1 MGESGGG
8 SLTGPRLHRFQ
19 AQDFKMTAGG
29 AWRRPRM
36 KVYDYNQEFGGNY
49 YQPMIQYINHKDIY
63 GPFSKKAD
71 VYLRPRMKVTSA
83 KYTNMR
89 YNDKSSAKHNL
100 DQFLVDA
107 HKTQIKELNGTTA
120 MARVNLMK
128 NIVTSRRQP
137 HTPLD
142 NVNTPYN
149 PIRLLKGA
157 PPGQEAVNHYIS
169 ELSIVKG
176 SNHKLDTKY
185 RKHLAMIEAC
195 EDEFNYHHKLFGQGV
210 VDRDFQFHNPADLP
224 NDQHHRH
231 HDDHLDDDL
240 HEDEHLADL
249 LPDRLLSV
257 LARYLLHNNLC

>member
-8 SLTGPRLHRFQ
+8 SLTGPRLHRLQRFQ
-19 AQDFKMTAGG
+19 EDFKMTAGG

-71 VYLRPRMKVTSA
+71 VYLPHSAEVTSA

-120 MARVNLMK
+120 SVMSTRMRHETHNTDLHPTP
-128 NIVTSRRQP
+128 TSK
-137 HTPLD
+137 L
-142 NVNTPYN
+142 
-149 PIRLLKGA
+149 IRD
-157 PPGQEAVNHYIS
+157 HYIK
-169 ELSIVKG
+169 LVK
-176 SNHKLDTKY
+176 N
-185 RKHLAMIEAC
+185 LALR
-195 EDEFNYHHKLFGQGV
+195 DEV
-210 VDRDFQFHNPADLP
+210 DLP
-224 NDQHHRH
+224 P
-231 HDDHLDDDL
+231 
-240 HEDEHLADL
+240 L
-249 LPDRLLSV
+249 L
-257 LARYLLHNNLC
+257 C

>member
-1 MGESGGG
+1 MG
-8 SLTGPRLHRFQ
+8 SLTCSSTQLVQEADPDQPLEDM
-19 AQDFKMTAGG
+19 AVTAGS
-29 AWRRPRM
+29 WRRPRM

-71 VYLRPRMKVTSA
+71 VYLPHSAEVTSA

-100 DQFLVDA
+100 DQFLIDA

-169 ELSIVKG
+169 ELNIMG
-176 SNHKLDTKY
+176 
-185 RKHLAMIEAC
+185 
-195 EDEFNYHHKLFGQGV
+195 
-210 VDRDFQFHNPADLP
+210 
-224 NDQHHRH
+224 QHHRAQEKANAH
-231 HDDHLDDDL
+231 HLFEVESQGKYDYH
-240 HEDEHLADL
+240 HNIYK
-249 LPDRLLSV
+249 PNVDRNKTFWEPEKIKDYV
-257 LARYLLHNNLC
+257 KKI

>member
-1 MGESGGG
+1 MGSDLSAVNED
-8 SLTGPRLHRFQ
+8 RL
-19 AQDFKMTAGG
+19 ANMATGG

-71 VYLRPRMKVTSA
+71 VYLPHSAEVTSA

-100 DQFLVDA
+100 DQFLIDA

-137 HTPLD
+137 H
-142 NVNTPYN
+142 
-149 PIRLLKGA
+149 
-157 PPGQEAVNHYIS
+157 
-169 ELSIVKG
+169 
-176 SNHKLDTKY
+176 
-185 RKHLAMIEAC
+185 
-195 EDEFNYHHKLFGQGV
+195 
-210 VDRDFQFHNPADLP
+210 
-224 NDQHHRH
+224 
-231 HDDHLDDDL
+231 
-240 HEDEHLADL
+240 
-249 LPDRLLSV
+249 
-257 LARYLLHNNLC
+257 

>member
-8 SLTGPRLHRFQ
+8 SLTGPRLHRLQEFQ
-19 AQDFKMTAGG
+19 EDFKMTAGG

-36 KVYDYNQEFGGNY
+36 KVYDYNQAFGGNY

-71 VYLRPRMKVTSA
+71 VYLPHSAEVTSA

-169 ELSIVKG
+169 ELSIVKTG
-176 SNHKLDTKY
+176 NHKLDTKY
-185 RKHLAMIEAC
+185 RKHLAILLINLMRAALRMTTLLICNLA
-195 EDEFNYHHKLFGQGV
+195 EFIQLK
-210 VDRDFQFHNPADLP
+210 
-224 NDQHHRH
+224 
-231 HDDHLDDDL
+231 DDG
-240 HEDEHLADL
+240 HEDSADL
-249 LPDRLLSV
+249 LCDRLPIVL
-257 LARYLLHNNLC
+257 LARYRLHNQLCNFKHLCSASKLYKSYSIE

>member
-8 SLTGPRLHRFQ
+8 SLTGPRLHRLQEFQ
-19 AQDFKMTAGG
+19 EDFKMTAGG

-71 VYLRPRMKVTSA
+71 VYLPHSAEVTSA

-142 NVNTPYN
+142 NVN
-149 PIRLLKGA
+149 
-157 PPGQEAVNHYIS
+157 HYIS
-169 ELSIVKG
+169 ELSIVKTG
-176 SNHKLDTKY
+176 NHKLDTKY
-185 RKHLAMIEAC
+185 RKHLAMVEAC
-195 EDEFNYHHKLFGQGV
+195 EDEYDYHHKLFGQGA
-210 VDRDFQFHNPADLP
+210 VDRDFQFHNPQLVKDYV
-224 NDQHHRH
+224 NQIR
-231 HDDHLDDDL
+231 
-240 HEDEHLADL
+240 
-249 LPDRLLSV
+249 RV
-257 LARYLLHNNLC
+257 

>member
-8 SLTGPRLHRFQ
+8 SLTGPRLHRLQ
-19 AQDFKMTAGG
+19 EVQEDFKMTAGG
-29 AWRRPRM
+29 AWRGPRM

-71 VYLRPRMKVTSA
+71 VYLPHSAEVTSA

-157 PPGQEAVNHYIS
+157 PPGQEAVQKSTPKWRSLPAASTKTTPPNRARQLQS
-169 ELSIVKG
+169 WT
-176 SNHKLDTKY
+176 KLLMHWRQKTSPE
-185 RKHLAMIEAC
+185 HSLATTTSSRSP
-195 EDEFNYHHKLFGQGV
+195 V
-210 VDRDFQFHNPADLP
+210 
-224 NDQHHRH
+224 
-231 HDDHLDDDL
+231 
-240 HEDEHLADL
+240 
-249 LPDRLLSV
+249 
-257 LARYLLHNNLC
+257 

>member
-1 MGESGGG
+1 
-8 SLTGPRLHRFQ
+8 
-19 AQDFKMTAGG
+19 
-29 AWRRPRM
+29 
-36 KVYDYNQEFGGNY
+36 
-49 YQPMIQYINHKDIY
+49 MIQYINHKDIY

-71 VYLRPRMKVTSA
+71 VYLPHSAEVT
-83 KYTNMR
+83 
-89 YNDKSSAKHNL
+89 SAKHNL

-176 SNHKLDTKY
+176 GN
-185 RKHLAMIEAC
+185 
-195 EDEFNYHHKLFGQGV
+195 
-210 VDRDFQFHNPADLP
+210 
-224 NDQHHRH
+224 
-231 HDDHLDDDL
+231 
-240 HEDEHLADL
+240 
-249 LPDRLLSV
+249 
-257 LARYLLHNNLC
+257 